1 MGFMNEK
8 KHNES
13 LTPTG
18 TMDSHQIQSAQTSR
32 CSSFLLEKTTM
43 SENNQNTK
51 PTEENTFDE
60 SNVSTILN
68 VDLSALLTLDESHFD
83 SDEERLAAQQMF
95 MSCLKISSEMKEG
108 KNGKFY
114 IDLKTVKLKNPQ
126 YGNTHG
132 IALWL
137 KRGEDETEE
146 SYQKRVKKFKDFWLG
161 KAKNYKFINTVKKV
175 VNKLNK
181 TDMKKVLKKMMS

>member
-1 MGFMNEK
+1 MNEK

-18 TMDSHQIQSAQTSR
+18 TMASHQIQRAQTSR

-95 MSCLKISSEMKEG
+95 MSCLKISSEMIEG

-114 IDLKTVKLKNPQ
+114 IDLKTVRIPKPQ
-126 YGNTHG
+126 YNNTHG
-132 IALWL
+132 IVLWL
-137 KRGEDETEE
+137 KRGEDETEQ
-146 SYQKRVKKFKDFWLG
+146 SYQKRERKFKDFWLG
-161 KAKNYKFINTVKKV
+161 KAKNYKFVKRAKKV

>member
-1 MGFMNEK
+1 MNEK

-18 TMDSHQIQSAQTSR
+18 TMDSHQIQRAQTSR

-95 MSCLKISSEMKEG
+95 MSCLKISSEIIEG
-108 KNGKFY
+108 KNGKSY
-114 IDLKTVKLKNPQ
+114 INLKTQKLKNPQ

-132 IALWL
+132 IVLWL
-137 KRGEDETEE
+137 KQGEDETEE
-146 SYQKRVKKFKDFWLG
+146 SYQKRIKKFKDFWLG

>member
-1 MGFMNEK
+1 
-8 KHNES
+8 
-13 LTPTG
+13 
-18 TMDSHQIQSAQTSR
+18 
-32 CSSFLLEKTTM
+32 M
-43 SENNQNTK
+43 SENNQNTTT
-51 PTEENTFDE
+51 TEENTFDE

-95 MSCLKISSEMKEG
+95 MSCLKISSEMIEG

-114 IDLKTVKLKNPQ
+114 IDLKTVKLKKPQ

-137 KRGEDETEE
+137 KRGDEE
-146 SYQKRVKKFKDFWLG
+146 SDSDFQKRVKKFKDFWLG
-161 KAKNYKFINTVKKV
+161 KAKNYKFVNTVKKV

>member
-1 MGFMNEK
+1 MNEK

-18 TMDSHQIQSAQTSR
+18 TMDSHQIQRAQTSR

-43 SENNQNTK
+43 SEDNQNTT

-68 VDLSALLTLDESHFD
+68 VDLSALLTLDESNFD

-95 MSCLKISSEMKEG
+95 MSCLKISSEMQEG

-114 IDLKTVKLKNPQ
+114 INLKTVRLKKPQ
-126 YGNTHG
+126 FNNTHG
-132 IALWL
+132 IVLWL
-137 KRGEDETEE
+137 KQGEDETEQ
-146 SYQKRVKKFKDFWLG
+146 SYQKREKKFKDFWLG
-161 KAKNYKFINTVKKV
+161 KAKNYKFVQRAKKV